1 MKKNVVYVMFLV
13 FIVGTFVSE
22 HLGAIDIYTFKK
34 ERVDQE
40 LKGNR
45 GYIMGATKKTEDRR
59 PQKRTLIGIDIE
71 LPVIGSEGVDE
82 PVAASAV
89 KAERVDAGPVA
100 QTVLSSP
107 DGGKMDVIDV
117 SRDGTETSGRIDV
130 LDGSE
135 DDWIK

>member
-45 GYIMGATKKTEDRR
+45 GYIMGTSPKTQDRR
-59 PQKRTLIGIDIE
+59 PGKRTLIGVDVE
-71 LPVIGSEGVDE
+71 LPVMGSEEIDA
-82 PVAASAV
+82 PVAAPAV
-89 KAERVDAGPVA
+89 KAKKVDASPVA
-100 QTVLSSP
+100 QTVVSSP
-107 DGGKMDVIDV
+107 DGRKMDIIDV
-117 SRDGTETSGRIDV
+117 SSEGTETSGRIDV

>member
-40 LKGNR
+40 LEGNR
-45 GYIMGATKKTEDRR
+45 GYIMGAPNRTEDRR
-59 PQKRTLIGIDIE
+59 PRKRTIIGVDIE
-71 LPVIGSEGVDE
+71 LPVMGSEEVTACE
-82 PVAASAV
+82 EAPAV
-89 KAERVDAGPVA
+89 KEEKSDAPPVA
-100 QTVLSSP
+100 QTVVSSP
-107 DGGKMDVIDV
+107 DGRKIEVIDV
-117 SRDGTETSGRIDV
+117 SRDGKETSGEIDV